1 MYDTYVQLLLAI
13 ASKILYIPTHPSS
26 PLSRPGV
33 VSSMGIFLSEYAWE
47 VYLSYNTFMLTTHD
61 AIQGPSTGFE
71 PFIVA
76 TILPE
81 YSEI

>member
-1 MYDTYVQLLLAI
+1 
-13 ASKILYIPTHPSS
+13 
-26 PLSRPGV
+26 
-33 VSSMGIFLSEYAWE
+33 MGIFLSEYAWE

-81 YSEI
+81 SLFDFRGELLG

>member
-1 MYDTYVQLLLAI
+1 
-13 ASKILYIPTHPSS
+13 
-26 PLSRPGV
+26 
-33 VSSMGIFLSEYAWE
+33 MGIFLSEYAWE

-81 YSEI
+81 SLILGGNYLDLEGEST